1 MANQTG
7 VDPQFLAGLFSRLCV
22 KYGFCLLPEEQL
34 AAASFASPDD
44 FADAV
49 FRAEGMDPLLSDSS
63 LWRDVRD
70 EIAQVWR

>member
-22 KYGFCLLPEEQL
+22 KYGFCLLPEKQL
-34 AAASFASPDD
+34 ATASFDSPDE

-49 FRAEGMDPLLSDSS
+49 FWAEGIDPLLSDSS

>member
-34 AAASFASPDD
+34 AADSFDSPDD

-49 FRAEGMDPLLSDSS
+49 FRVEGMDLLLSDSS

>member
-1 MANQTG
+1 M
-7 VDPQFLAGLFSRLCV
+7 DPKLLGRLFSRLCV

-34 AAASFASPDD
+34 AAASFASPDG

-49 FRAEGMDPLLSDSS
+49 FRAEGMDPLLSDSA